1 MNEFPDQLVRAST
14 SFGTMLDVALVLE
27 VDPSLVYRWIA
38 GVDLPSKERIVELSG
53 STGTASRRKGAAT
66 IV

>member
-14 SFGTMLDVALVLE
+14 SLGTMLDVALVLE

-38 GVDLPSKERIVELSG
+38 GVDLPSNERIVELS
-53 STGTASRRKGAAT
+53 ARLEPLAA
-66 IV
+66 